1 MRGRKSMANRD
12 DIFGALKEGLLERG
26 IEEDKITYEADLV
39 RDLGL
44 DSLDTVEVTMG
55 LEERFGVEIPDTELE
70 DVATVSDAVGLVE
83 KKMAVGA

>member
-1 MRGRKSMANRD
+1 MANRD

>member
-1 MRGRKSMANRD
+1 MANRD

-83 KKMAVGA
+83 KKMVVGA

>member
-1 MRGRKSMANRD
+1 MSKRD
-12 DIFGALKEGLLERG
+12 EIFGALKEGLLERG
-26 IEEDKITYEADLV
+26 IEDDKITYEADLV

-70 DVATVSDAVGLVE
+70 DVSTVSDAVGLVE

>member
-1 MRGRKSMANRD
+1 MSKRD
-12 DIFGALKEGLLERG
+12 EIFGALKEGLLERG

-70 DVATVSDAVGLVE
+70 DVSTVSDAVGLVE

>member
-1 MRGRKSMANRD
+1 MANRD
-12 DIFGALKEGLLERG
+12 EIFGVLKEGLLERG
-26 IEEDKITYEADLV
+26 IDEDKITYEADLV

>member
-1 MRGRKSMANRD
+1 MANRD

-70 DVATVSDAVGLVE
+70 EVATVSDAVGLVE

>member
-1 MRGRKSMANRD
+1 MANRD
-12 DIFGALKEGLLERG
+12 EIFGALKEGLLERG
-26 IEEDKITYEADLV
+26 IEEAKITYEADLV

>member
-1 MRGRKSMANRD
+1 MANRD
-12 DIFGALKEGLLERG
+12 EIFGALKEGLLERG
-26 IEEDKITYEADLV
+26 IDEDKITYEADLV